1 MDWDQLQSSLGW
13 FRAET
18 LPELAETPGYDSIF
32 FGVNR
37 DDGTAA
43 AVTLWETE
51 EALRGSETVEE
62 RVRTEAIR
70 RAGAGR
76 GRVVNRYEVA
86 TQLTGSAD
94 PAYARLVRWS
104 ALSKRRINDGIEV
117 FKRERAPL
125 LTELA
130 GFSGCLVGS
139 SVVRG
144 QVFGVFFWDTLES
157 LRGSETWERESATRL
172 ESATGPRGRSL
183 FEVYEVTI
191 APDLAKQDS

>member
-1 MDWDQLQSSLGW
+1 MEWDQLQSSLGW
-13 FRAET
+13 FRTEA
-18 LPELAETPGYDSIF
+18 LPELEETPGYGSIF

-51 EALRGSETVEE
+51 EALRASETLEE
-62 RVRTEAIR
+62 RVRTAATR

-86 TQLTGSAD
+86 TQLAGRAD
-94 PAYARLVRWS
+94 PGYARLVRWS
-104 ALSKRRINDGIEV
+104 ALSKRRVNDGLEV

-130 GFSGCLVGS
+130 GFSGCLVGF

-144 QVFGVFFWDTLES
+144 QVFGVFLWDSLES
-157 LRGSETWERESATRL
+157 LRGSEAWERESTTRL
-172 ESATGPRGRSL
+172 ESTTGPRGRSI
-183 FEVYEVTI
+183 FDVYQVAI
-191 APDLAKQDS
+191 APKLEKQAS

>member
-18 LPELAETPGYDSIF
+18 LPELAETPGYESIF

-37 DDGTAA
+37 EDGTAA

-51 EALRGSETVEE
+51 EALRASETVEE
-62 RVRTEAIR
+62 RVRTEATR
-70 RAGAGR
+70 RAGVKR

-86 TQLTGSAD
+86 TQLAG
-94 PAYARLVRWS
+94 PANPGYARLVRWS
-104 ALSKRRINDGIEV
+104 ALSKRRVNDGIEV

-130 GFSGCLVGS
+130 GFSGCLVGF

-144 QVFGVFFWDTLES
+144 QVFGVFLWDSLES
-157 LRGSETWERESATRL
+157 LRGSEGWERESAARL
-172 ESATGPRGRSL
+172 ESATGPRGRSI
-183 FEVYEVTI
+183 FEVYEVAI
-191 APDLAKQDS
+191 APQLARQSS